1 MSIFKKAINMD
12 KPHKNV
18 MIKVEDVCLSFGE
31 RPILKNVSFV
41 IDQPAVVAITG
52 KSGAGKTT
60 LLGIIGGMLRP
71 DSGRVFFDGRD
82 ILTLG
87 DFKRAR
93 FRNREIGFVFQFFNL
108 LPDITSR
115 QNIIYPAILNPHA
128 GNIDE
133 LVDYLVDYLHLKTII
148 NQYPATLSGGER
160 QRVAVARALI
170 NNPKV
175 VMADEPTGNLDEDA
189 AKGIVS
195 LFRNIKETKGITT
208 IIATH
213 DSRVVAGA
221 DIHFHIDD
229 SGCHL
234 VRNSLAGGK
243 KYSASKKALA
253 TKKPFSET
261 PAVKKTAASVSKKN
275 DAAKKKSSAA
285 KKPAKKTK
293 R

>member
-1 MSIFKKAINMD
+1 M
-12 KPHKNV
+12 
-18 MIKVEDVCLSFGE
+18 
-31 RPILKNVSFV
+31 LK
-41 IDQPAVVAITG
+41 
-52 KSGAGKTT
+52 
-60 LLGIIGGMLRP
+60 P
-71 DSGRVFFDGRD
+71 DSGRIFFDGYD

-87 DFKRAR
+87 DFRRAR

-115 QNIIYPAILNPHA
+115 QNIMYPAILNPHA
-128 GNIDE
+128 GNIDQ
-133 LVDYLVDYLHLKTII
+133 LVDYLVDYLHLNTII

-221 DIHFHIDD
+221 GIHFHLDD
-229 SGCHL
+229 QGCHL
-234 VRNSLAGGK
+234 VRNSLTDGR
-243 KYSASKKALA
+243 KYSASKKALG
-253 TKKPFSET
+253 TKTPFSDKAEVKK
-261 PAVKKTAASVSKKN
+261 PAVKSAADKIPS
-275 DAAKKKSSAA
+275 KKKSV
-285 KKPAKKTK
+285 KKST